1 MTWLIDTTS
10 KRRLPAKL
18 AAGLALGALLV
29 VAAGVGPAR
38 ADDRDRRGDERHD
51 ERHDE
56 RGRYDHDH
64 DGWNGGY
71 YRAPPVVYGG
81 YAPGYYAPPVVYGPG
96 IGINLPGINLNFR

>member
-1 MTWLIDTTS
+1 MTWLIGTTS

-38 ADDRDRRGDERHD
+38 ADDRDRRGD